1 MKKSPFG
8 SSSSSITPLYT
19 YSPQSSPVSKIFDKN
34 VDEMIKDK
42 HLLKHSSINYE
53 RIKVVGKGSFG
64 IAVLY
69 KRKDDESFVI
79 LKEINL
85 HELNNSERQMALNEV
100 NLLSRLDHPH
110 IIAFYDSFEEDGT
123 LMIEMEYADGG
134 TLSQLLSHLTEPL
147 IESEIID
154 MFEQMVSAVSYLH
167 DHDILHRDLKT
178 ANIFLT
184 KQRMVKVGDFGIS
197 KRMSNETK
205 INGSQTI
212 LGTPY
217 YLSPEMCEGKPYN
230 EKSDVWALG
239 CCFYEMC
246 TLNKAFDAENLPT
259 LLNKIINSEYEPL
272 KKIYSQ
278 EVRLLVREMLRIS
291 PQQRPTS
298 SQLLDQ
304 VRHLCSSKEKKNP
317 KINGNYFDKNV
328 FDGINS
334 FSALY
339 AFDVLN
345 CTLSSVQEFPKRIK
359 IKQVLRKRQF
369 PTLIESLESKDVYKV
384 AAGKKFS
391 LFCAG
396 RGILLTVG
404 RKLLFDNSDYLTKPK
419 IVEELLTEDIVDIC
433 CGDEHAIALTETGE
447 VYVWGK
453 GKNGQLG
460 TGNRNNVSVPIRI
473 QIPTR
478 QLIKRII
485 CGPDSTM
492 LITNSGTILAMGSNK
507 YNKLNKQL
515 VDDALL
521 PTAVRPFPR
530 RVVSASLG
538 NNHSGVLLENG
549 HVHLFGLNSYGEL
562 GTGSTLP
569 FSDSTRP
576 VKALINKAC
585 LHLICGDGFTIVG
598 TLDNEIYFWV

>member
-1 MKKSPFG
+1 MKGLK
-8 SSSSSITPLYT
+8 
-19 YSPQSSPVSKIFDKN
+19 
-34 VDEMIKDK
+34 
-42 HLLKHSSINYE
+42 LLE
-53 RIKVVGKGSFG
+53 KVFFNFLFNKFNFYKGSFG

-154 MFEQMVSAVSYLH
+154 MFEQM
-167 DHDILHRDLKT
+167 
-178 ANIFLT
+178 
-184 KQRMVKVGDFGIS
+184 
-197 KRMSNETK
+197 
-205 INGSQTI
+205 
-212 LGTPY
+212 
-217 YLSPEMCEGKPYN
+217 CEGKPYN

-291 PQQRPTS
+291 PQQRPAS

-304 VRHLCSSKEKKNP
+304 IAVSESHQLLLTMQGQVYSW
-317 KINGNYFDKNV
+317 GD
-328 FDGINS
+328 NS
-334 FSALY
+334 FGQLGQG
-339 AFDVLN
+339 D
-345 CTLSSVQEFPKRIK
+345 K
-359 IKQVLRKRQF
+359 RKRQF

-433 CGDEHAIALTETGE
+433 CGDEHAIALT
-447 VYVWGK
+447 VYF
-453 GKNGQLG
+453 
-460 TGNRNNVSVPIRI
+460 
-473 QIPTR
+473 
-478 QLIKRII
+478 

-507 YNKLNKQL
+507 YNKLNLNKRAGFFKEMKKEQNTVQGKKQL

-585 LHLICGDGFTIVG
+585 LVNIFSIF
-598 TLDNEIYFWV
+598 N